1 MKKILFALFPAGVL
15 AALFL
20 WAANS
25 SDGGL
30 FQETS
35 GLLLAFGRLAGILA
49 AAGVLA
55 QVLLVSRVKWLEP
68 LYGLDRLTKAHH
80 LLGLA
85 VPFALMLHPV
95 LLTLHHAGQSGL
107 PFLTQYRAILGW

>member
-49 AAGVLA
+49 RGETGDLDPRMLEQQPDQFLA
-55 QVLLVSRVKWLEP
+55 RIPARAHNGNLEF
-68 LYGLDRLTKAHH
+68 RHRI
-80 LLGLA
+80 
-85 VPFALMLHPV
+85 F
-95 LLTLHHAGQSGL
+95 
-107 PFLTQYRAILGW
+107 